1 MKPFKLYLATEGVD
15 YGVDDEYYDYEPV
28 SDPGANF
35 AMWGF
40 RPWKSNASTVTV
52 GRLQGVSAFALGR
65 VFGKPHRT
73 SKNPRTGQ
81 TELQWAFVNSKGSV
95 FTVTG
100 ASNSSTKSTQTW
112 SIGSTSRK
120 HGDTLQK
127 LFGMWQVQG
136 RFIRESTEQENPM
149 STDDLFSEETLSEG
163 GVKAALED
171 YMYSIPKAAI
181 EELRPVMKQKAS
193 TRKFG
198 EITKILRKHGFTTK
212 FMGSYPSNVVND
224 YYDAFFGD
232 PNESY
237 MPKKKMVFT
246 QKVVNGKRVGSPRP
260 IPKYDPKAEKARKK
274 KEMEESWGGGFETS
288 REAQARVQAGL
299 KADYK
304 MEKMKRL
311 RAVRAVMNGTMS
323 KAAFKKSQGF
333 SWSEVPEA
341 MKRKAAT
348 VKEGA
353 VNWVI
358 EEFMSRIPKG
368 AIKEL
373 VPVMKQPGS
382 RERTAKVSK
391 ILDKYNYRA
400 MVYSMHTTAAVE
412 HYWKDY
418 YGHRTE
424 STESTGKTFS
434 EFRAIL
440 DEHTMP

>member
-15 YGVDDEYYDYEPV
+15 YGVDDDYYDYEPV
-28 SDPGANF
+28 SNPGANF

-40 RPWKSNASTVTV
+40 TPWKSNASTVTV

-65 VFGKPHRT
+65 IFGKPHRT
-73 SKNPRTGQ
+73 SKNPKTGQ
-81 TELQWAFVNSKGSV
+81 TELHWAFVNRKGSV

-198 EITKILRKHGFTTK
+198 EITKILRKHGFTK
-212 FMGSYPSNVVND
+212 RFMGSNPSNVVND
-224 YYDAFFGD
+224 YYDTFFGD
-232 PNESY
+232 VRE
-237 MPKKKMVFT
+237 
-246 QKVVNGKRVGSPRP
+246 
-260 IPKYDPKAEKARKK
+260 A
-274 KEMEESWGGGFETS
+274 WGGGFETS

-304 MEKMKRL
+304 QEKMKRL

-353 VNWVI
+353 TNHAVS
-358 EEFMSRIPKG
+358 EFMSSIPRG

-373 VPVMKQPGS
+373 VPVMKRPGS

-391 ILDKYNYRA
+391 ILAKYNYRA
-400 MVYSMHTTAAVE
+400 MVYGMHSTAGVE
-412 HYWKDY
+412 HYWKEF

-424 STESTGKTFS
+424 STETTGKTFG
-434 EFRAIL
+434 EFRATL
-440 DEHTMP
+440 DEHTANWEV